1 MSDDQQ
7 RTAEAIDPD
16 EWGDDPEGDLEFPPD
31 RPLGLSDAAGLD
43 GEMDSIEDRQR
54 REQRGPD
61 DDPNGMRLTSSTDL
75 LADDEPD
82 LVGASADAEDLS
94 AEEAAIHLTQ
104 DPKFREDDS
113 YLES

>member
-31 RPLGLSDAAGLD
+31 RPLGLSDAAGLEGD
-43 GEMDSIEDRQR
+43 IDSVEERAR

-61 DDPNGMRLTSSTDL
+61 EEDDGMRLTSSTDL
-75 LADDEPD
+75 LADDEAD
-82 LVGASADAEDLS
+82 LVGASSRAEDFS
-94 AEEAAIHLTQ
+94 AEEAAVHLTD

-113 YLES
+113 YLED

>member
-16 EWGDDPEGDLEFPPD
+16 ELGDDPEGDLEFPPE

-43 GEMDSIEDRQR
+43 GEMDSVEDRQR

-61 DDPNGMRLTSSTDL
+61 DQEDGMRLTSSTDL
-75 LADDEPD
+75 LADDEAD
-82 LVGASADAEDLS
+82 LVGGSASAEDLS
-94 AEEAAIHLTQ
+94 AEEAAVHLTA
-104 DPKFREDDS
+104 DPTFREDDS
-113 YLES
+113 YLER